1 MPYGITKSWKRILA
15 DRRVGLILA
24 RKGRK
29 QTRVFF
35 GETGQPMK
43 FLYVKPSRVHW
54 WRRLATMQGSSYFGL
69 VSKITV
75 NILVY
80 FHDLCNSQRFDS
92 CHAT

>member
-35 GETGQPMK
+35 WRDRITYEIFVRETKSGPLVEEIGDDARFK
-43 FLYVKPSRVHW
+43 LLW
-54 WRRLATMQGSSYFGL
+54 IGL
-69 VSKITV
+69 KDNCQYSGI
-75 NILVY
+75 
-80 FHDLCNSQRFDS
+80 FS
-92 CHAT
+92 